1 VADLVNVKEIGPL
14 QLKGFHRPVPAYEIV
29 DLKQPSA

>member
-1 VADLVNVKEIGPL
+1 VNVKEIGPL
-14 QLKGFHRPVPAYEIV
+14 QLKGFHRPVAAYEIV

>member
-1 VADLVNVKEIGPL
+1 VADLVNVKEVGPL

-29 DLKQPSA
+29 DLKTSG